1 MLLLADRLFPGWE
14 LWGLAAAAGAD
25 LLWRLKKNQVLPP
38 CRVLP
43 DGSFWSVMPTPAES
57 ARQGQARARGRVLA
71 RPPEGHLVRV
81 IEYDITIADAAGGTR
96 TEPFRLVTTLLDH
109 ERAPAAQLAALYH
122 QRWEARPASPTSRP
136 GSAARHSP
144 SAPAPRT
151 SSARKYSPS
160 SPSTRR

>member
-1 MLLLADRLFPGWE
+1 M
-14 LWGLAAAAGAD
+14 
-25 LLWRLKKNQVLPP
+25 LPP

-122 QRWEARPASPTSRP
+122 QRWEAETGFADLKTRLRGAAFTLRSRTP
-136 GSAARHSP
+136 D
-144 SAPAPRT
+144 PR
-151 SSARKYSPS
+151 SFRKYSPS